1 MGGENNFDDLSF
13 FENNEFQN
21 LNREFLRGSM
31 DGNRNEEDKGLIHKA
46 INLSKKGAENIQKG
60 IIKTLEK
67 TNLNNAPSII
77 SNSTTADTGSVFSN
91 FPSFNSQTR
100 ENESNSLFAFT
111 TLLSYKNFPIF
122 CLLFGISIL
131 FMILSFFTLPMI
143 VISPRQFGSLFTI
156 SSICFVASLSFLKG
170 ISSLYYHLIEK
181 KRLPFTAAYILSL
194 LSTLY
199 FTIIKPLYLLALITS
214 VVQVLALISFIV
226 SYIPGGSG
234 AIKML
239 INALVTYIKNL
250 FRQNNSSD
258 LPF

>member
-67 TNLNNAPSII
+67 TNLNNAPSIV

-181 KRLPFTAAYILSL
+181 KR
-194 LSTLY
+194 
-199 FTIIKPLYLLALITS
+199 
-214 VVQVLALISFIV
+214 
-226 SYIPGGSG
+226 
-234 AIKML
+234 
-239 INALVTYIKNL
+239 
-250 FRQNNSSD
+250 
-258 LPF
+258 